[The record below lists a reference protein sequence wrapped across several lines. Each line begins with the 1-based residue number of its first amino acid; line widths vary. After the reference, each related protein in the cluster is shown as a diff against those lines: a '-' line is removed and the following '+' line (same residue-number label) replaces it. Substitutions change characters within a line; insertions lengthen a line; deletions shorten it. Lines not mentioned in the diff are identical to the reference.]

1 MRIVFADDHKM
12 VREGVIR
19 FLDKLDPNVVVAQAD
34 DYGSLIS
41 LLSREEHVDLAIVD
55 LLMPGMESLSQ
66 IADVR
71 AAAKGAPVVVLSGM
85 LNPYVVSEC
94 LKHGASG
101 CIPKTYNGTAMTN
114 ALRVI
119 LAGDIHVPSSAGPQ
133 RNSRPIAGLNDTP
146 DRRDDIFNTLTDR
159 QRQVL
164 HHLVEGRSNQQIADE
179 LQVTPSTVKFHLKTI
194 YSKLSVTNRTQAV
207 RIASQSGF
215 ES

>member
-19 FLDKLDPNVVVAQAD
+19 FLDRLGPNVFVAQAD
-34 DYGSLIS
+34 DYGSLIT
-41 LLSREEHVDLAIVD
+41 LLSRGEHVDLVIVD

-66 IADVR
+66 IADIC

-101 CIPKTYNGTAMTN
+101 CIPKTYNGMAMTE
-114 ALRVI
+114 ALKAV
-119 LAGDIHVPSSAGPQ
+119 LAGNTYVPSYTGPQ
-133 RNSRPIAGLNDTP
+133 TDSRRMTGVSDTQG
-146 DRRDDIFNTLTDR
+146 RHDDVFHTLTDR

-164 HHLVEGRSNQQIADE
+164 HHLVEGRSNQQIANE
-179 LQVTPSTVKFHLKTI
+179 LRVTPSTVKYHLKTI
-194 YSKLSVTNRTQAV
+194 YAKLSVTNRTQAV

-215 ES
+215 EC